1 MKRFIAAIICLALVI
16 IPFAPAA
23 AAAPS
28 GPSDALVNFIKSQE
42 GFVDH
47 VYYVGGYAYIGYGQ
61 MVNPSDWPNGIT
73 EAQATELMRGTLQTI
88 AGVVDRYAE
97 NWATKMDQGMYDA
110 VLSLCYNLGTQ
121 WLTKNGRLVTALKE
135 GTPLSPVQAADLFGG
150 YCHAG
155 GINTHLIRRRLYEA
169 GMFSYGDYTGAHNGD
184 YTWLILKTNGGTA
197 DNDNDIAFFLKGRPY
212 GTLPGAFK
220 SGAYF
225 AGWSTGSG
233 ILAPS
238 DIAGEPITVTA
249 TWSSTPVVLPDPLP
263 PEPTPEIKKSRYS
276 DVPADAWYIDF
287 VEALSD
293 DGVINGYTD
302 GRFGP
307 RDPVTFGQALK
318 LVILAVGLPEQPTLG
333 AHWADGYLAYAIEHE
348 LFEGEAQS
356 LDAPASRLL
365 VAHLAAN
372 ELGLEPESEAA
383 FSDCDDPLAA
393 ALAGT
398 GVITGIANGD
408 GTFRYEPG
416 ASIDRSQASALIFRL
431 REYADGR

>member
-1 MKRFIAAIICLALVI
+1 MKRFIAAIICLALIAV
-16 IPFAPAA
+16 PFAPAA
-23 AAAPS
+23 SAAPS

-47 VYYVGGYAYIGYGQ
+47 VYYSGGYAYIGYGN

-73 EAQATELMRGTLQTI
+73 EEQATELVRSTLQTI
-88 AGVVDRYAE
+88 AGVVDRYAA
-97 NWATKMDQGMYDA
+97 NWATKFDQGMYDA

-121 WLTKNGRLVTALKE
+121 WLTKNGRLVAALRE

-155 GINTHLIRRRLYEA
+155 GINTHLIKRRLYEA

-184 YTWLILKTNGGTA
+184 YTWLILGLNGGDA
-197 DNDNDIAFFLKGRPY
+197 DNDIAFFLKGKPY
-212 GTLPGAFK
+212 GTLPAAWK

-233 ILAPS
+233 ILTPS

-249 TWSSTPVVLPDPLP
+249 TWSSTPVTLPDPLP
-263 PEPTPEIKKSRYS
+263 AEPAPEVKKSRYP
-276 DVPADAWYIDF
+276 DIPADSWYIDY

-293 DGVINGYTD
+293 DGVINGYD
-302 GRFGP
+302 NGDFGP
-307 RDPVTFGQALK
+307 ADPVTFGQALK
-318 LVILAVGLPEQPTLG
+318 LVILAAGLPEQPSLG
-333 AHWADGYLAYAIEHE
+333 EHWADGYLAYAIEHK

-365 VAHLAAN
+365 IAHLAAN
-372 ELGLEPESEAA
+372 ALSLAPKEESP
-383 FSDCDDPLAA
+383 FSDCDDRLAA
-393 ALAGT
+393 ALAET
-398 GVITGIANGD
+398 GVITGSAASD
-408 GTFRYEPG
+408 GSMEYRPG
-416 ASIDRSQASALIFRL
+416 AQIMRCETAALIFRL
-431 REYADGR
+431 REYVRNG